1 MYKVLR
7 DVALEHRCVSCSC
20 KEGDAEGC
28 FLEAVVEMEGLR
40 VFKLEDG
47 IEEEESQKCIQDRR
61 LSAEGAC

>member
-20 KEGDAEGC
+20 KEGGAEGC

-40 VFKLEDG
+40 VFKLEDE
-47 IEEEESQKCIQDRR
+47 IEKEKSQKSTQDRR
-61 LSAEGAC
+61 LSAERAC